1 MAFPNRRFHDPR
13 IVLEIV
19 SSLSLPERLRIL
31 DLGCGNGLLTLDL
44 ARAFPH
50 AEVLGLDPT
59 VSQIGLARENHAK
72 EPLGN
77 VRFAVGNAASQMLP
91 GSRFDL
97 VVMLQVVQFMDHPP
111 SEFRRIRKLLA
122 PDGRVLFSTGVLPQE
137 EPGRSFARRLTERFI
152 GAKFWLSELEW
163 RNLLAQAGFA
173 VQSLRYDPWR
183 LSEVSEARK
192 AILHEELERTGFS
205 LEQVQPWMVAG
216 YFVVRAA
223 TQPG

>member
-19 SSLSLPERLRIL
+19 SGLPLPFQPRIL

-44 ARAFPH
+44 ARAFPR

-59 VSQIGLARENHAK
+59 ASQIGFARENHAQ

-77 VRFAVGNAASQMLP
+77 IRFALGTSASQFLR
-91 GSRFDL
+91 GSSFDL
-97 VVMLQVVQFMDHPP
+97 VVMLQVVQFMDDPP
-111 SEFRRIRKLLA
+111 SEFRRIGELLS

-137 EPGRSFARRLTERFI
+137 EPGRGFARRLTERFI

-163 RNLLAQAGFA
+163 RKLLAEAGFA
-173 VQSLRYDPWR
+173 VESLRYDPWR
-183 LSEVSEARK
+183 LAEISEPRK
-192 AILHEELERTGFS
+192 AILAQELERTGFS
-205 LEQVQPWMVAG
+205 LEQVQRWMVAG
-216 YFVVRAA
+216 YWVVRKV
-223 TQPG
+223 